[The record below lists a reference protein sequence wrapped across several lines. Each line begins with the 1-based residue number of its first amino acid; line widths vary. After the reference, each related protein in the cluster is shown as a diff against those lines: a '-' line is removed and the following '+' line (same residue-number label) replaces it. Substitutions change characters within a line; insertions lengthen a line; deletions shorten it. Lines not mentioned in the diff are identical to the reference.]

1 MNWTDIIIFLLVPV
15 FTEVVKRWTALHG
28 DRAFILALIVSVL
41 GGLASV
47 VIGGGLGE
55 LPKYTDPTY
64 LQSLATFVAA
74 VFTVSQIVYR
84 ALIAKLPTQE

>member
-28 DRAFILALIVSVL
+28 DRAFVLALVVSVF

-47 VIGGGLGE
+47 VLNGGLGE
-55 LPKYTDPTY
+55 LPKYTDPAY
-64 LQSLATFVAA
+64 LEQLALFVGA